1 MSTNPTK
8 ECKRC
13 KSVHRQSEFNQAFN
27 CCKKCV
33 VTEDYDNIQPE
44 ISQIMRGFSAKE
56 KSEMMRE
63 AFKASKRRREAVA

>member
-44 ISQIMRGFSAKE
+44 ISQ
-56 KSEMMRE
+56 MMRE